1 MGCIQSKPSVPT
13 VESIIADVHSHK
25 GATLDLSSAPA
36 TADAPAGKLKELDL
50 ALANGKVPDSA
61 WACVSATSLSL
72 KANGLPAL
80 SPKIAQLSNL
90 RTLDVSENAL
100 SALPEGLGAL
110 EALETLDCS
119 ENHLEKLPDGLASLK
134 KLRCVLAYVNGLKAL
149 PEGLGAGNALV
160 ELNVYNNKLTKLPVS
175 LKDAAALER
184 VNLGSNK
191 LKTLPSLDQWTN
203 VEELRVHQNALV
215 SQFLPSFAALAA
227 LKLLKLER
235 NLPLSRLPELG
246 VHASLEVIECNNCSL
261 EDLPDAAALATAL
274 PALEYLTVH
283 QNRLKALPAFA
294 LPELATLNAG
304 GNPVSALPSFAGC
317 PKLRVLIVDDCDLAT
332 IDASFSPSTLPKLE
346 RLIVSGERL
355 SDGAKTSVAAFADA
369 CKTNGGWVRGL

>member
-1 MGCIQSKPSVPT
+1 M
-13 VESIIADVHSHK
+13 
-25 GATLDLSSAPA
+25 
-36 TADAPAGKLKELDL
+36 
-50 ALANGKVPDSA
+50 
-61 WACVSATSLSL
+61 
-72 KANGLPAL
+72 
-80 SPKIAQLSNL
+80 
-90 RTLDVSENAL
+90 
-100 SALPEGLGAL
+100 
-110 EALETLDCS
+110 
-119 ENHLEKLPDGLASLK
+119 
-134 KLRCVLAYVNGLKAL
+134 
-149 PEGLGAGNALV
+149 

-294 LPELATLNAG
+294 RKP
-304 GNPVSALPSFAGC
+304 
-317 PKLRVLIVDDCDLAT
+317 
-332 IDASFSPSTLPKLE
+332 
-346 RLIVSGERL
+346 RL
-355 SDGAKTSVAAFADA
+355 SLSLSPLDISRVAAAPPRLAGDP
-369 CKTNGGWVRGL
+369 RGAAATRGRTIFE